1 MEPGGAVGV
10 LPVEDRSML
19 TPGDLDHMNR
29 QVVAMA
35 EYLVKRGEKQLTAPV
50 VTTALCVYLLVVLV
64 WLAVI

>member
-1 MEPGGAVGV
+1 
-10 LPVEDRSML
+10 ML